1 MEIVTHQHSDY
12 ASVNETK
19 NNNKD
24 LRYEKNNIYS
34 HFRLHHILHRQ
45 FAALIIKKQSDYGIV
60 WKFKHKNKKYEVHYC
75 FNIRSFLVYILR

>member
-34 HFRLHHILHRQ
+34 H
-45 FAALIIKKQSDYGIV
+45 
-60 WKFKHKNKKYEVHYC
+60 
-75 FNIRSFLVYILR
+75 